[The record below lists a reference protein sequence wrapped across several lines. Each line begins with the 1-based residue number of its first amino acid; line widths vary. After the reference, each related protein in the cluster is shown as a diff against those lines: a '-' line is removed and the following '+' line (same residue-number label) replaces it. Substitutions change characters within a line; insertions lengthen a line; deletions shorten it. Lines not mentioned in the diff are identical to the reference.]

1 MVLYVSPP
9 PQGHMGVSPDGFA
22 LMTHLLSAL
31 AGGRLLLA
39 LEVRPYRGYRGHWGG
54 YKGVGAICRCWGGP

>member
-1 MVLYVSPP
+1 M
-9 PQGHMGVSPDGFA
+9 GFA

-39 LEVRPYRGYRGHWGG
+39 LEVRPYSGYRGS
-54 YKGVGAICRCWGGP
+54 GVAGGPYRCYRDRL

>member
-1 MVLYVSPP
+1 
-9 PQGHMGVSPDGFA
+9 MGVSPDGFA